1 MSVNKVI
8 RAPLWATL
16 LAALVTAMV
25 VAFFVFVQSG
35 EAAGAAD
42 ERPSAKAPKIIGGKP
57 APNGKYRFM
66 AALVNPTRPGTF
78 SDQQFCGGSLI
89 DKNSVLTA
97 GHCVFGDPPFAPPGF
112 TQTPQNTQVIV
123 GRSVLNSDQGKV
135 RNVKDIYVHPLYK
148 GLGNPVQ
155 SHDVAVLAL
164 SRPVSGNTPIKPATS
179 RQNYLERPGRDAKV
193 AGWGSTTRRPAC
205 GPGPKP
211 EFASRVREA
220 RVPIISDSK
229 AGRAYRQLPQ
239 CAGVTAFVPRLM
251 IAAGGKGKD
260 TCQGDSGSPLFGAR
274 APDGSGS
281 KYTQIG
287 ITSFGPGCA
296 YKDFPGA
303 YTEVN
308 NPSIRSFITRAAR
321 K

>member
-1 MSVNKVI
+1 MSANKVI
-8 RAPLWATL
+8 RLPLWATL

-25 VAFFVFVQSG
+25 VAFFMFVQSG
-35 EAAGAAD
+35 EAALAAD
-42 ERPSAKAPKIIGGKP
+42 EQPSAKAPKIIGGKP
-57 APNGKYRFM
+57 APNGKYPFM

-78 SDQQFCGGSLI
+78 SDQQFCGGALI

-97 GHCVFGDPPFAPPGF
+97 GHCVFGDLPFVPPGF
-112 TQTPQNTQVIV
+112 TQAPQNTQVII
-123 GRSVLNSDQGKV
+123 GRTVLNSDQGKV

-148 GLGNPVQ
+148 GLGNPAQ
-155 SHDVAVLAL
+155 SYDVAVLAL

-220 RVPIISDSK
+220 QVPIISDSK
-229 AGRAYRQLPQ
+229 AAQAYRQLPQ

-260 TCQGDSGSPLFGAR
+260 TCQGDSGSPLFVAR

>member
-1 MSVNKVI
+1 MSANKVI

-25 VAFFVFVQSG
+25 VAFFVFVQNG
-35 EAAGAAD
+35 EAAQAAD

-57 APNGKYRFM
+57 VPNGKYPFM

-78 SDQQFCGGSLI
+78 NDQQFCGGSLI

-97 GHCVFGDPPFAPPGF
+97 GHCVFGDPLFAPPGF

-193 AGWGSTTRRPAC
+193 AGWGSTTQRPAC
-205 GPGPKP
+205 GPGPQP
-211 EFASRVREA
+211 EFANRVREA

-229 AGRAYRQLPQ
+229 AGRAYR
-239 CAGVTAFVPRLM
+239 
-251 IAAGGKGKD
+251 
-260 TCQGDSGSPLFGAR
+260 
-274 APDGSGS
+274 
-281 KYTQIG
+281 
-287 ITSFGPGCA
+287 
-296 YKDFPGA
+296 
-303 YTEVN
+303 
-308 NPSIRSFITRAAR
+308 
-321 K
+321 

>member
-1 MSVNKVI
+1 MSANKVI
-8 RAPLWATL
+8 RTPLWATL

-35 EAAGAAD
+35 EAAQAAD
-42 ERPSAKAPKIIGGKP
+42 EQPSAKAPKIIGGKP
-57 APNGKYRFM
+57 APNGKYPFM

-123 GRSVLNSDQGKV
+123 GRTVLNSDQGKV

-164 SRPVSGNTPIKPATS
+164 SRPVSGNTPIKSATS
-179 RQNYLERPGRDAKV
+179 RQNYLESPGRDAKV
-193 AGWGSTTRRPAC
+193 AGWGSTTQRPAC
-205 GPGPKP
+205 GPGPQP

-220 RVPIISDSK
+220 QVPIISDSK

-260 TCQGDSGSPLFGAR
+260 TCQGDSGSPLFVVR

>member
-1 MSVNKVI
+1 MSANKVI
-8 RAPLWATL
+8 RLPLWVTL
-16 LAALVTAMV
+16 LAALVTAV

-35 EAAGAAD
+35 EAAQATD
-42 ERPSAKAPKIIGGKP
+42 EQPSAKAPKIIGGKP
-57 APNGKYRFM
+57 APNGKYPFM
-66 AALVNPTRPGTF
+66 AALVNPTRPGPF

-97 GHCVFGDPPFAPPGF
+97 GHCVFGDPPFVPPGF

-155 SHDVAVLAL
+155 SHDAAVLTL

-179 RQNYLERPGRDAKV
+179 RQNYLERPGRDAKA

-205 GPGPKP
+205 GPGPQP
-211 EFASRVREA
+211 EFANRVREA

-229 AGRAYRQLPQ
+229 AAQAYRQLPQ

-260 TCQGDSGSPLFGAR
+260 TCQGDSGSPLFVAR
-274 APDGSGS
+274 NGGSSG

>member
-1 MSVNKVI
+1 MSANKVI
-8 RAPLWATL
+8 RTPLWATL
-16 LAALVTAMV
+16 LAALVAAMV
-25 VAFFVFVQSG
+25 VAFFVVVQGG
-35 EAAGAAD
+35 EAAQAAD
-42 ERPSAKAPKIIGGKP
+42 EQPSAKAPKIIGGKP
-57 APNGKYRFM
+57 APNGKYPFM
-66 AALVNPTRPGTF
+66 AALVNPTRPGPF

-97 GHCVFGDPPFAPPGF
+97 GHCVFGDPLFAPPGF

-123 GRSVLNSDQGKV
+123 GRTVLNSDQGKV

-155 SHDVAVLAL
+155 SHDVAVLTL
-164 SRPVSGNTPIKPATS
+164 SRPVSGNTPIKSATS
-179 RQNYLERPGRDAKV
+179 RQNYLESPGRDAKV
-193 AGWGSTTRRPAC
+193 AGWGSTTQRPAC
-205 GPGPKP
+205 GPGPQP
-211 EFASRVREA
+211 EFANRVREA
-220 RVPIISDSK
+220 QVPIISDSK
-229 AGRAYRQLPQ
+229 AAQAYRQLPQ

-260 TCQGDSGSPLFGAR
+260 TCQGDSGSPLFVAR